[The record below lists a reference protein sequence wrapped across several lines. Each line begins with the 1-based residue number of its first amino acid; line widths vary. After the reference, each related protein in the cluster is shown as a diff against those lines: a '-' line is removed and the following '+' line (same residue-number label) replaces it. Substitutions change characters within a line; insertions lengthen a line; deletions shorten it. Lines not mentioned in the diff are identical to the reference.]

1 MLHNT
6 ELNLKWRGVKF
17 VLVELRYV
25 LSTLFM
31 TFLHYLDKGNIQ
43 TTCFMSFCVARN
55 HISQRSNFSKIDTIS
70 VYNFH
75 LCVDIVFKKDWRF
88 SLEGAFSR
96 DVLSKV
102 LWPFFNTFIRVQEFY
117 FFARSFHCK
126 KKMYKQTI
134 TNWYHWY
141 HVFFLFFFLL
151 GRQKKKETC
160 NLVLEEVGEPSFIS
174 TCVHG
179 STWFQIQL
187 LLEVRE
193 NQSTAGW
200 QYHLQSA
207 HRVQG
212 DDQPCKVSVHPA
224 LVSCFVCHL
233 LHD

>member
-75 LCVDIVFKKDWRF
+75 LCIDIVFKKDWRF

-117 FFARSFHCK
+117 FFARSLLDPSTARKRCTSR
-126 KKMYKQTI
+126 QSQIDTI
-134 TNWYHWY
+134 DTM
-141 HVFFLFFFLL
+141 FCFFF
-151 GRQKKKETC
+151 
-160 NLVLEEVGEPSFIS
+160 F
-174 TCVHG
+174 
-179 STWFQIQL
+179 F
-187 LLEVRE
+187 
-193 NQSTAGW
+193 
-200 QYHLQSA
+200 Y
-207 HRVQG
+207 
-212 DDQPCKVSVHPA
+212 
-224 LVSCFVCHL
+224 
-233 LHD
+233 